1 MIKRR
6 SVLKALWLGGLLGF
20 SWLSKEIAPA
30 EAVGGSSE
38 GKQKVV
44 PNNWKFSEYLS
55 PQLVGWKGYFY
66 IDGSAPHKRSIVAF
80 KALDGSIV
88 ASPWALQ
95 IHDYN
100 SIRSELA
107 SSKAKLK
114 SLLQLVS

>member
-1 MIKRR
+1 MTKRR
-6 SVLKALWLGGLLGF
+6 LVLKALGLGGLFGF
-20 SWLSKEIAPA
+20 SWLSKEATTA
-30 EAVGGSSE
+30 EAGVGFLE

-66 IDGSAPHKRSIVAF
+66 IDGSVPNKRSIVAF
-80 KALDGSIV
+80 KALDDSIV

-95 IHDYN
+95 IQDYN

-107 SSKAKLK
+107 SFKVKLR
-114 SLLQLVS
+114 SLLQHVS